1 MFSGNVV
8 SNRDP
13 LNVVNRLERLPMTSY
28 QNRLFGV
35 VATAWLADQINVAL
49 LAFLIVPVTLYFH
62 LSVVQIGIL
71 AAMTYLGQG
80 IGNVIASYAADKWGR
95 RGVFQVIIVVWGIGS
110 FLAAVSWNP
119 ISLMVFRCLIG
130 IGVGGEAPIAQAI
143 LSEFIPAKKR
153 GQYIAWMEGFWTIG
167 YILSGVVT
175 LLVLPLLS
183 RNGWRLVFVAVGL
196 FAIVVFLAR
205 RNIPESPRWLMDNG
219 QIDKAEEVLRGIEKK
234 VEQRWGRALPAA
246 SDTVITEQ
254 HLHTNPIHTL
264 WNRRYLKRTL
274 MAAGLWFFALLGY
287 FGLTSWL
294 TTLLHA
300 HGYSV
305 VSSIG
310 FVTLISLGGIPGFI
324 VAAWLL
330 ERLGRK
336 PTMAIFLLLSATTA
350 YFYGHPT
357 TGLLFI
363 EGFLMQFFFFGMWC
377 VLYAYTPELYPTR
390 ARSSGA
396 GWASAFGR
404 VGAILGPVIVAFM
417 LKSTSGG
424 EGAVFTLGAVSFV
437 IATLLVLV
445 LGPETKGKIL
455 EQIAD

>member
-1 MFSGNVV
+1 MIPGQAAAGK
-8 SNRDP
+8 DP
-13 LNVVNRLERLPMTSY
+13 LNVVNRLERLPLTAY
-28 QNRLFGV
+28 QNKLFAV

-80 IGNVIASYAADKWGR
+80 IGNIIASYAADRWGR
-95 RGVFQVIIVVWGIGS
+95 RGVFQAIIILWGVGS
-110 FLAAVSWNP
+110 FLAAISWNP
-119 ISLMVFRCLIG
+119 VSLMVFRAIIG

-143 LSEFIPAKKR
+143 LSEFMPAHKR

-175 LLVLPLLS
+175 LLVLPLLA

-196 FAIVVFLAR
+196 FSIVVFLAR
-205 RNIPESPRWLMDNG
+205 RNLPESPRWLMDNG
-219 QIDKAEEVLRGIEKK
+219 QIEKAEKVLKDIESQ
-234 VEQRWGRALPAA
+234 VERRWGKPLPEPKQ
-246 SDTVITEQ
+246 TVVTEQ
-254 HLHTNPIHTL
+254 HLHANPIRTL
-264 WNRRYLKRTL
+264 WNRRYIKRTL

-300 HGYSV
+300 HGFSV

-310 FVTLISLGGIPGFI
+310 FVTLISLGGIPGFLA
-324 VAAWLL
+324 AAWML
-330 ERLGRK
+330 ERIGRK
-336 PTMAIFLLLSATTA
+336 PTMAFFLLLSAATA

-357 TGLLFI
+357 PGLLFL

-417 LKSTSGG
+417 LKSVSGG
-424 EGAVFTLGAVSFV
+424 EGSVFTLGAASFV
-437 IATLLVLV
+437 IATLLVLI